1 MGIWS
6 RRSFVMASFASVS
19 TPIWSQSNV
28 NSEDTT
34 EIEQEITK
42 SQRHNL
48 SSFRALDW
56 RPYFSNLKNGAI
68 LVDMTSRA
76 LHFWSEDAD
85 IYNLYPSSV
94 PMSDELTRRG
104 RTKVIKKVEGP
115 SWRPTPSMLERN
127 PDWPEFMPP
136 GPDNPLGTP
145 ALYLSWQYYRI
156 HGTHD
161 TRKIGRR
168 SSNGCIG
175 LYNEH
180 INELFSLTKVGTQV
194 LLI

>member
-19 TPIWSQSNV
+19 TPVWSQSNV

-76 LHFWSEDAD
+76 YIFGQKMRIFT
-85 IYNLYPSSV
+85 IY
-94 PMSDELTRRG
+94 
-104 RTKVIKKVEGP
+104 
-115 SWRPTPSMLERN
+115 
-127 PDWPEFMPP
+127 
-136 GPDNPLGTP
+136 
-145 ALYLSWQYYRI
+145 I
-156 HGTHD
+156 HLVCQCQT
-161 TRKIGRR
+161 
-168 SSNGCIG
+168 N
-175 LYNEH
+175 
-180 INELFSLTKVGTQV
+180 
-194 LLI
+194 